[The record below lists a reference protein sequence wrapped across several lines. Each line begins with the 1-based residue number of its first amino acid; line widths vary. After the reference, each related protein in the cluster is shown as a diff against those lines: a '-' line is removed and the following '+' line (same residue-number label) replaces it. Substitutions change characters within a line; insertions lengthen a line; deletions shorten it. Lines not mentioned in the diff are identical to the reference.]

1 MRRKSLKIALNLV
14 LLLCVGCNYTSLPF
28 LSTPTPLPTATTTST
43 PIPTATPTPT
53 PTPTPVPEVRVV
65 QGDRALF
72 IGDYDQALTE
82 YQTAFKN
89 AGDDDTRAAALVG
102 TGRVQYLSGDCKST
116 IETMKSVVK
125 DYTDSINSAT
135 AYFFLGQCYDQEKNS
150 AAAAKA
156 YAKYLQYKPGIIDS
170 FIQELR
176 GDALTSAGDYAGAI
190 DAYEA
195 AVEAPRLGDTTGLEI
210 KIGQAYNAQGDYTNA
225 IRRYMAEYEKTSSDY
240 AKAQIDLLVG
250 QAYLDIN
257 QKEQA
262 YARFQDAVTNYPRA
276 YDSYTQLVAL
286 VDDNQP
292 VDDLS
297 RGLVDYFVGQYGVAI
312 DAFNRYIDNN
322 PDHDGTAHHYKAF
335 ALRYQGQF
343 LAAIDEWQSLIKDH
357 PGDRFWSAAWDE
369 IAYTQW
375 IDLNDYKSAAQTLLD
390 FINKA
395 PDAPEAPGLLYEAAR
410 IQERDNSLNE
420 AAATWERL
428 ITEYPS
434 ADVSLKGLFMAGI
447 SFYRLND
454 YPHALTTFQRMLS
467 LSTLPADQ
475 AQAYFWIGKA
485 QSALDN
491 ASAAYD
497 AWDQASQRDPTGY
510 YSERA
515 REILSNSPPLNP
527 VQTFDLGFDLAKER
541 SEAEDWLRQTFNL
554 PSETNLES
562 PGILADDP
570 RLMRGDAF
578 WDLGLYDQSRQE
590 FEAMMADIQA
600 DAANNFR
607 LIDHL
612 LDLGLYRQ
620 AIMTS
625 RQVLD
630 LANMD
635 DASTLTAPPYFNH
648 IRFGPYFKDIVLAS
662 AVKED
667 IPPLF
672 LFSLIRQE
680 SLFESFAESPVGAR
694 GLMQIMPPT
703 AADIVDRMGWPAGFT
718 NQDLFRPVISI
729 PMGAYYF
736 ARQRAYFD
744 GDLYAALAAYNGG
757 PGNTQAWKE
766 LSQGDSDLLLEV
778 IRPEETRQYIQQ
790 IYTFTKIY
798 ESIYQRA
805 P

>member
-1 MRRKSLKIALNLV
+1 MRNKSLKIALNLI
-14 LLLCVGCNYTSLPF
+14 LFLCVGCNYTSLPF
-28 LSTPTPLPTATTTST
+28 LSTQTPLPTATTTVT
-43 PIPTATPTPT
+43 PTPTTTPTPT

-72 IGDYDQALTE
+72 LGDYDQALTE

-102 TGRVQYLSGDCKST
+102 TGRVRYLSGDCKST
-116 IETMKSVVK
+116 IETMKSVIK
-125 DYTDSINSAT
+125 DYGDSIKSAT
-135 AYFFLGQCYDQEKNS
+135 AYFFLGQCYDQEKNP

-156 YAKYLQYKPGIIDS
+156 YGKYLQYKPGNIDS
-170 FIQELR
+170 TIQELR
-176 GDALTSAGDYAGAI
+176 GDAFTGAGEYDKAI
-190 DAYEA
+190 EAYEA
-195 AVEAPRLGDTTGLEI
+195 AVKAPRLGDTTGVEI
-210 KIGQAYNAQGDYTNA
+210 KIGQAYSAQGDYTNA
-225 IRRYMAEYEKTSSDY
+225 IRKYMAVYGKTNNDY
-240 AKAQIDLLVG
+240 AKAQVDLLAG
-250 QAYLDIN
+250 QAYLEIN

-286 VDDNQP
+286 VNDEQP
-292 VDDLS
+292 VDDLN
-297 RGLVDYFVGQYGVAI
+297 RGMVDYFVGQYGVAI
-312 DAFNRYIDNN
+312 DAFNHYVASK

-343 LAAIDEWQSLIKDH
+343 LAAIDEWQALIKDH
-357 PGDRFWSAAWDE
+357 PRDRFWSAAWDE

-375 IDLNDYKSAAQTLLD
+375 TDLNDYKSAAKTLLD
-390 FINKA
+390 FIDLA
-395 PDAPEAPGLLYEAAR
+395 PDAPEAPALLYEAAR
-410 IQERDNSLNE
+410 IQERDNSLKE
-420 AAATWERL
+420 AAFTWERL

-447 SFYRLND
+447 CYFRLND
-454 YPHALTTFQRMLS
+454 YSHALTTFQRMLS
-467 LSTLPADQ
+467 LATLPADQ
-475 AQAYFWIGKA
+475 AQAYFWIGKT
-485 QSALDN
+485 QTALEN

-497 AWDQASQRDPTGY
+497 AWDQAAQRDPTGY

-515 REILSNSPPLNP
+515 KEILSNSPPLNP
-527 VQTFDLGFDLAKER
+527 IQTFDLGFELSKER
-541 SEAEDWLRQTFNL
+541 REAEDWLRQTFNL
-554 PSETNLES
+554 PLETNLES
-562 PGILADDP
+562 PGILSSDP
-570 RLMRGDAF
+570 RLLRGDAF
-578 WDLGLYDQSRQE
+578 WELGLYDQSRLE
-590 FEAMMADIQA
+590 FEALLTDVQS

-612 LDLGLYRQ
+612 LDLGLYQQ

-630 LANMD
+630 LASMD

-648 IRFGPYFKDIVLAS
+648 IRFGPYFKDLVLSA
-662 AVKED
+662 AVKEE

-680 SLFESFAESPVGAR
+680 SLFESFAESGAGAR
-694 GLMQIMPPT
+694 GLTQIMPAT
-703 AADIVDRMGWPAGFT
+703 AADIVDQLSWPPDFT
-718 NQDLFRPVISI
+718 NNDLFRPVVSI
-729 PMGAYYF
+729 PMGAYYL

-757 PGNTQAWKE
+757 PGNTLAWKE

-790 IYTFTKIY
+790 IYVFNKIY
-798 ESIYQRA
+798 ERIYQRA